1 MKIIYSPRDK
11 WALRNENGQFLT
23 PYFYKRYSG
32 DLSIA
37 KLFDDKEIAKRVRQT
52 EGQDLEIVPVK
63 ETREVIEN

>member
-11 WALRNENGQFLT
+11 WALRNKDGQFLT

-37 KLFDDKEIAKRVRQT
+37 KLFDDKEIAEQVRQI

-63 ETREVIEN
+63 EIREIIEN